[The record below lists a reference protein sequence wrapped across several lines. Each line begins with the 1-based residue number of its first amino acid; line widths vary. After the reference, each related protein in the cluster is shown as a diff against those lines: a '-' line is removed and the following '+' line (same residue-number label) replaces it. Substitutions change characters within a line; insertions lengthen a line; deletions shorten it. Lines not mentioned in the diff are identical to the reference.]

1 MNYDLIPAYTMKCRL
16 YVNKTQRELIDK
28 AIAGVR
34 VYYNCALWEMRN
46 NYTCTIER
54 PKKDKDGNVLDGTVH
69 FPDLKKAQSAEW
81 KRKLAKEHP
90 IIECVPAGALMG
102 KNSCIGRDMAQSLG
116 KMTVERINS
125 NIAYKKAILA
135 DQKLSKKEKKE
146 KLKGVQTPEYYSE
159 RHPRTSYTYQEP
171 CSKIETS
178 GNPNVLYITLNK
190 IGRCKIR
197 GWNRQIRFD
206 EAGTVNFVEYCKQ
219 DKKKRLTVTVSVD
232 NCGDHW
238 ICFKL
243 LNVYKP
249 MEKGNGQAV
258 GVDVGIKDIAIL
270 SDGTKYENKKF
281 KRLVKR
287 KKRLLNRKMS
297 RRQGWAN
304 EEFREA
310 HKKNPELEVSKGYEK
325 AKLAHAKL
333 ERKTMRQRSYRNHK
347 ITREIVEQHDA
358 VAVESL
364 NIKGMFRNKHLAYA
378 LSDAAMGEI
387 LSELKYKADWHGREI
402 REIGRWTPSSKRCSN
417 CGAIKKDLKLSDR
430 EWTCRACRK
439 HHDRDINA
447 AINILYYAYNAE
459 LETAA

>member
-16 YVNKTQRELIDK
+16 YVNKTQKELIDK
-28 AIAGVR
+28 ALAGIR
-34 VYYNCALWEMRN
+34 VFYNCTLWEMFN
-46 NYTCTIER
+46 NKECTTEKT
-54 PKKDKDGNVLDGTVH
+54 KKSKDGPETGEVVH
-69 FPDLKKAQSAEW
+69 FPNLKKAQTADW
-81 KRKLAKEHP
+81 KNRLAKEHP
-90 IIECVPAGALMG
+90 IIESVPSGAILGNNGCVHA
-102 KNSCIGRDMAQSLG
+102 DMAKSLG
-116 KMTVERINS
+116 KLPIE
-125 NIAYKKAILA
+125 Y
-135 DQKLSKKEKKE
+135 QK
-146 KLKGVQTPEYYSE
+146 PIFYSA
-159 RHPRTSYTYQEP
+159 RHPRTSYTYQEA
-171 CSKIETS
+171 CGKIEAS
-178 GNPNVLYITLNK
+178 DNQNVLYITLNK

-197 GWNRQIRFD
+197 GWNQKIRFD
-206 EAGTVNFVEYCKQ
+206 EAGTVNFSEYCKQ
-219 DKKKRLTVTVSVD
+219 DKKKKLTITVSVD

-249 MEKGNGQAV
+249 MKKGNGQAV

-287 KKRLLNRKMS
+287 KKKLLNRKMS

-447 AINILYYAYNAE
+447 AINILYYAYNAD

>member
-1 MNYDLIPAYTMKCRL
+1 MKCRL
-16 YVNKTQRELIDK
+16 YVNKTQKELIDK
-28 AIAGVR
+28 ALAGIR
-34 VYYNCALWEMRN
+34 VFYNCTLWEMFN
-46 NYTCTIER
+46 NKECVTEKSKR
-54 PKKDKDGNVLDGTVH
+54 LKDGTGAGEVVH
-69 FPDLKKAQSAEW
+69 FPNLKKAQTADW
-81 KRKLAKEHP
+81 KNRLAKDHP
-90 IIECVPAGALMG
+90 IIESVPSGAILGNNGCVHA
-102 KNSCIGRDMAQSLG
+102 DMAKSLG
-116 KMTVERINS
+116 KLPIE
-125 NIAYKKAILA
+125 Y
-135 DQKLSKKEKKE
+135 QKPLF
-146 KLKGVQTPEYYSE
+146 YSA
-159 RHPRTSYTYQEP
+159 RHPRTSYTYQEA
-171 CSKIETS
+171 CSKIEVS
-178 GNPNVLYITLNK
+178 DNQNVLYITLRK

-197 GWNRQIRFD
+197 GWNQKIRFD
-206 EAGTVNFVEYCKQ
+206 ETGTVNFAEYCKM
-219 DKKKRLTVTVSVD
+219 DKKKLLTITVSVD

-249 MEKGNGQAV
+249 MKKGNGQAV

-281 KRLVKR
+281 KRLVNR

-304 EEFREA
+304 EEFREK

-387 LSELKYKADWHGREI
+387 LRELKYKSDWHGREI
-402 REIGRWTPSSKRCSN
+402 REIGRWTPSSKRCHC
-417 CGAIKKDLKLSDR
+417 CGFIKKDLKLSDR
-430 EWTCRACRK
+430 EWTCPACRK

-447 AINILYYAYNAE
+447 AINILYYAYNAD

>member
-1 MNYDLIPAYTMKCRL
+1 MKDAVRAGGKKGKPMNYDLIPAYTMKCRL
-16 YVNKTQRELIDK
+16 YVNKTQKELIDK
-28 AIAGVR
+28 ALAGIR
-34 VYYNCALWEMRN
+34 VFYNCTLWEMFN
-46 NYTCTIER
+46 THECTTEKQ
-54 PKKDKDGNVLDGTVH
+54 KKTKGGEQTTEVVH
-69 FPDLKKAQSAEW
+69 FPNLKKAQTADW
-81 KRKLAKEHP
+81 KNRLAKEHP
-90 IIECVPAGALMG
+90 IIESVPSGAILGNNGCVHA
-102 KNSCIGRDMAQSLG
+102 DMAKSLG
-116 KMTVERINS
+116 KLPIE
-125 NIAYKKAILA
+125 Y
-135 DQKLSKKEKKE
+135 QK
-146 KLKGVQTPEYYSE
+146 PIFYSA
-159 RHPRTSYTYQEP
+159 RHPRTSYTYQET
-171 CSKIETS
+171 CGKIEAS
-178 GNPNVLYITLNK
+178 DNQNVLYITLNK

-206 EAGTVNFVEYCKQ
+206 EAGTVNFAEYCKT
-219 DKKKRLTVTVSVD
+219 DKKKLLTITVSVD

-249 MEKGNGQAV
+249 MKKGNGQAV

-387 LSELKYKADWHGREI
+387 LSELKYKANWHGREI

-447 AINILYYAYNAE
+447 AINILYYAYNAD